1 MVKNYR
7 ATHPNVLPVSG
18 GGWAL
23 GGTQESQKTQS
34 FFLAE
39 AMGMLGYSVVNV
51 APVDIT
57 YGVEA
62 LRQVA
67 LAQKLDLVSS
77 NLKRKSDGKHVF
89 HPYLVRNV
97 KGIRVAFLGV
107 MQEGEALAPL
117 TTEGDDLEVAEP
129 LDAVRA
135 LLPEV
140 RAKADVVVVLSHIT
154 QRKTRQLVDEVKG
167 IDIAVSGGDGFV
179 NHKVTEVGN
188 DSLGRSYI
196 LEAGERGK
204 YVGTFTM
211 VVSEHGKVLRYTN
224 EIHQLDKN
232 IKDDSTMA
240 LQVENLKTR
249 LKEVRKR
256 EAVEQA
262 VGATAPGK
270 TSAAAHEKYL
280 GAQICARCHQTAYD
294 SWKTSPHAN
303 SMASLEAKAMENSAE
318 CLKCHVTGYNA
329 PSGYPTSQGEL
340 GAVSCEQCHGQGTLH
355 GDGKFALHPGVQS
368 CTSCH
373 DSSSGCQKEGPAFDY
388 KTAWAKI
395 AH

>member
-1 MVKNYR
+1 VIKNYR

-18 GGWAL
+18 GGWAM
-23 GGTQESQKTQS
+23 GGTLESQKTQS

-57 YGVEA
+57 YGVET
-62 LRQVA
+62 LRQA
-67 LAQKLDLVSS
+67 AQEQKLDLVSS
-77 NLKRKSDGKHVF
+77 NLKRKSDGKLVF
-89 HPYLVRNV
+89 HPYVVRNV
-97 KGIRVAFLGV
+97 QGIRVGFMGV

-117 TTEGDDLEVAEP
+117 TTEGDDLEVVEP
-129 LDAVRA
+129 LEAVRT

-140 RAKADVVVVLSHIT
+140 RAKSDVVVVLSHIT

-167 IDIAVSGGDGFV
+167 IDIAISGGDGFL
-179 NHKVTEVGN
+179 NQRVTEVGN
-188 DSLGRSYI
+188 DSLGRTYI

-204 YVGTFTM
+204 YAGVFTM
-211 VVSEHGKVLRYTN
+211 VVSEHGKILRYTN
-224 EIHQLDKN
+224 EAHQLDKN
-232 IKDDSTMA
+232 IKDDSLMA

-262 VGATAPGK
+262 VGAANPGK
-270 TSAAAHEKYL
+270 RTAGAHDKFL

-303 SMASLEAKAMENSAE
+303 SMASLEAKAMENAAE
-318 CLKCHVTGYNA
+318 CLKCHVTGYNM
-329 PSGYPTSQGEL
+329 PSGFPTSQGEL

-355 GDGKFALHPGVQS
+355 GDTKFVLHPGVQS
-368 CTSCH
+368 CTTCH
-373 DSSSGCQKEGPAFDY
+373 DRSSACQKERPEFDY